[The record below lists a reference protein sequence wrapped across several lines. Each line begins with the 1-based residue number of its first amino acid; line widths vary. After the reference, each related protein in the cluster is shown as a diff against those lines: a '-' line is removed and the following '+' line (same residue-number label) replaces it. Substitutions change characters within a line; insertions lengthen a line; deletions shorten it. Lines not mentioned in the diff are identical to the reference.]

1 MRARGKISVSK
12 MDTRTF
18 YDRISGAYDLI
29 ADASEGACREQG
41 LNALDVGIGAH
52 VLEIGFGTGH
62 AIMSL
67 AAAVGPAGRVYGVE
81 LSRGMLNVARN
92 RALSVNS
99 TNVAFAIDDARA
111 LCFPD
116 AVFDAAFMSF
126 TLELFDPADIPIVLA
141 EVNRVLRPTG
151 RLGVVGMA
159 QTTHLNTMT
168 EIYEWLHRHFPHFVD
183 CRPIDIVGSLK
194 LADFQV
200 TRDATMFIWGLSVA
214 CAVGVKPLG

>member
-1 MRARGKISVSK
+1 

-41 LNALDVGIGAH
+41 LNDLDVGVGEQ

-62 AIMSL
+62 AITSL
-67 AAAVGPAGRVYGVE
+67 AAAVGPPGHVYGVE

-92 RALSVNS
+92 RALSANS

-151 RLGVVGMA
+151 RLGVVGMDK
-159 QTTHLNTMT
+159 TTPINTMT
-168 EIYEWLHRHFPHFVD
+168 GIYGWLHRHFPHFVD
-183 CRPIDIVGSLK
+183 CRPIDVVGSLK
-194 LADFQV
+194 LAEFQV
-200 TRDATMFIWGLSVA
+200 TRSATMFIWGLSVA
-214 CAVGVKPLG
+214 CAVGVKPRG